1 MGRKIPAI
9 NFPTFL
15 ETKSKKGGGN
25 PPHAY
30 AYASVRS
37 SISKFFL
44 ELDTTV
50 RHLCLR
56 RCCLL
61 AIIGVVLN
69 TTVCDLCHWFTPKV
83 VGVFNSVPLVGFCV
97 PLTMRCLFYHYADHL
112 SSCLFLDLKLIH
124 LI

>member
-15 ETKSKKGGGN
+15 ETKSKKGGVT
-25 PPHAY
+25 HLMLMRMQVFDQALQ
-30 AYASVRS
+30 S
-37 SISKFFL
+37 SFWNLTPRYVISDL
-44 ELDTTV
+44 AQLS
-50 RHLCLR
+50 CLR
-56 RCCLL
+56 SLVSYLTPRYVTC
-61 AIIGVVLN
+61 AIG
-69 TTVCDLCHWFTPKV
+69 FSPKV